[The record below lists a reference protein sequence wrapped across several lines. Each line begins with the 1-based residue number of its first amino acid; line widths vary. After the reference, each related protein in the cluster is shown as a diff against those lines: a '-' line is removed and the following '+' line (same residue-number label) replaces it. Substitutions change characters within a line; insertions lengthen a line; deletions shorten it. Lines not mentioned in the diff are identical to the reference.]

1 MPIAHTFG
9 PDGSGSGNPFSD
21 DDDDKKDDKKK
32 DDKRSDDK
40 KKDDKKDDKKDP
52 QEGFPTEFYP
62 PPLVPQLLQSP
73 YPGMPP
79 VPVMAPQVMLP
90 DPEEQKEM
98 AKPKELDQEIVYIP
112 LDSEDYKE

>member
-1 MPIAHTFG
+1 MYKPIDHPDADPMPIAHTFG

-21 DDDDKKDDKKK
+21 EDDKKDSKEKKPEE
-32 DDKRSDDK
+32 
-40 KKDDKKDDKKDP
+40 KKDDKKDDKKDT

-90 DPEEQKEM
+90 DAEEQKEM
-98 AKPKELDQEIVYIP
+98 AKPKELD
-112 LDSEDYKE
+112 